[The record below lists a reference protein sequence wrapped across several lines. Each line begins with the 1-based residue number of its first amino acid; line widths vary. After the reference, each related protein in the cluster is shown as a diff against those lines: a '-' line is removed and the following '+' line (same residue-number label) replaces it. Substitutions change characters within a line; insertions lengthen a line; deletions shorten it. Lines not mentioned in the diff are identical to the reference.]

1 MPQRTLRMKLEDVA
15 VEATVISNSG
25 KATMGG
31 AATGVVGWLASVNW
45 IGVSG
50 ILIALAGLIVNVYFQ
65 VRKDRRETAESRE
78 RVKALRARCG
88 SAE

>member
-1 MPQRTLRMKLEDVA
+1 MPQRTLRMKLDDVA
-15 VEATVISNSG
+15 VEATVISTSG
-25 KATMGG
+25 KTTMGG
-31 AATGVVGWLASVNW
+31 AATSVLGWLASVNW

-65 VRKDRRETAESRE
+65 ARRDRRETAESRE
-78 RVKALRARCG
+78 RVQALRARCG